1 MKRVTHLL
9 LIAALATVAS
19 TARAQDPEAKTRA
32 AKLNQEAADH
42 AKRGEWSVAAAMLA
56 EAYRLTRD
64 PALLVNLGATELKAG
79 RGVEALHHLQT
90 YMSDPSA
97 DPKIKAG
104 VSEHLLPHAMSMTAH
119 LNIHFPPGGRLTVD
133 GEVEQVEP
141 NVGVT
146 LVDVMPGDHTVE
158 ISASGSSSQQTVTA
172 AAGASIEVQAFPQA
186 PPAAAAPAAATAPS
200 AGAAPSSDAAPTGE
214 APASHSFWTAGHIV
228 PLGLLVGGVGA
239 AVAGGVFLAGA
250 NSAASQASSCTPQP
264 GCQDSLHSTYNSD
277 NVLAT
282 SFFIGGGVLA
292 AAAVVTWLVW
302 PSPHAGSQA
311 AARPARV
318 LPFVTPGG
326 AGVYGSF

>member
-1 MKRVTHLL
+1 MKRVTQLL

-19 TARAQDPEAKTRA
+19 TARAQDPDAKARA
-32 AKLNQEAADH
+32 TKLNQEAADH

-79 RGVEALHHLQT
+79 SGVLALHHLQA

-97 DPKIKAG
+97 DPKIKQG
-104 VSEHLLPHAMSMTAH
+104 VSEHLLPHAMAMTAH

-158 ISASGSSSQQTVTA
+158 ISASGSSSRQTVTA

-186 PPAAAAPAAATAPS
+186 PPASAPAPAAAAGPS
-200 AGAAPSSDAAPTGE
+200 PAAAPSSDAAATGD
-214 APASHSFWTAGHIV
+214 ASGSQSFWTCWRRASSS
-228 PLGLLVGGVGA
+228 
-239 AVAGGVFLAGA
+239 AGGC
-250 NSAASQASSCTPQP
+250 S
-264 GCQDSLHSTYNSD
+264 
-277 NVLAT
+277 
-282 SFFIGGGVLA
+282 
-292 AAAVVTWLVW
+292 
-302 PSPHAGSQA
+302 
-311 AARPARV
+311 ARPPSSRGWSGPAR
-318 LPFVTPGG
+318 TPGARRLPAQVG
-326 AGVYGSF
+326 CNRSSPRVGPASGEASRAADSTRTARRLRCRARSESP